1 MGKQFLSIIE
11 PLIPAVQAERIAA
24 IVALKQRSGQL
35 QTNEETQLEIQRL
48 LTFIRDSG
56 SFVPTFQERV
66 PLDGR
71 DIMEGEEI
79 NARMEELHFDLET
92 LYGVTNQLTGS
103 TIGTQKIL
111 KSRMEG
117 LRGQICRIADDILG
131 FQRLKGSENF
141 TRVITQGFADGRNAS
156 ISGTRAEVDP
166 QSRSLRLP
174 EIKRTRH
181 HQNRGVTPASVTVTN
196 LSAGLSGVSSR
207 TFEPSNAIDPDTES
221 FWADVL
227 LTEAPIQTSYTFLDS
242 TVQVF
247 TGALVEVTLVMGASQ
262 FVTDVKVLPFG
273 QYPVDVVD
281 IKIKQG
287 DQQFQ
292 YPGYVDREA
301 SLNWLEWRGPRIQA
315 DEVTFVLNQPTYLH
329 RRYHIPRRAL
339 ELANFWEQLLD
350 EEAALTLEDGVLT
363 EFQQARAEADTRFA
377 SLHEA
382 LRRYGVEFERLDV
395 PQPDAVGRTI
405 SETETLSLEV
415 EATTRAMLGEPN
427 EPALK
432 LRPLN
437 NPDETAD
444 PELVEIERFEYL
456 FGAREIQANDADHL
470 PEAHYAS
477 PQYRPDSTLLQIQ
490 IDPIEE
496 HASFTDSSG
505 DYRKTSI
512 EYDAEIA
519 PGRRVPLLP
528 KGLTVVQNELL
539 VLDRTTRSDT
549 TRFGAS
555 STTVTIRKNGDVV
568 PATNYTI
575 EQLTDGRLRAT
586 IDNLAFTKN
595 ARYSITYSPTSGSDV
610 FDIESEFDSVSLSR
624 PEVFDRT
631 TDQGF
636 VELAYFPFVLFDVV
650 NNEDDFRREA
660 TRSARW
666 GWIGGRKQTLL
677 DGQMFSDVN
686 TTLDGAITAAAT
698 TISLTSAVSVQ
709 STDLPA
715 QLKIGTEV
723 VQYTGVSSNDLTGVT
738 RGVDGTTA
746 QAHIDGTP
754 IVGQRFYEPLIVT
767 VGSLKAFN
775 ITNYLTGKH
784 PAFLS
789 RQDNSLRYEF
799 LHIGNKLFF
808 NRPIVD
814 KPITVQYRW
823 MSQYIQVFSTLRSHT
838 VGRVPYTPIL
848 QRYFL
853 ETESTVL

>member
-1 MGKQFLSIIE
+1 MAKQFLDIIE

-24 IVALKQRSGQL
+24 IVALKQRAGEL
-35 QTNEETQLEIQRL
+35 QTNEETHLEVQRL
-48 LTFIRDSG
+48 LTFVRDSG
-56 SFVPTFQERV
+56 DFTATFQERV
-66 PLDGR
+66 PTDGQQ
-71 DIMEGEEI
+71 IMEGEEI

-103 TIGTQKIL
+103 TAGLQKIM

-141 TRVITQGFADGRNAS
+141 TRVITQGFADGRNPTV
-156 ISGTRAEVDP
+156 SGTPAEVDP

-174 EIKRTRH
+174 EVKRVRH
-181 HQNRGVTPASVTVTN
+181 HQNRGPTPASVRVTN
-196 LSAGLSGVSSR
+196 LSSGLNGVSSR
-207 TFEPSNAIDPDTES
+207 TFEPKNAIDPDSES

-227 LTEAPIQTSYTFLDS
+227 LSESPIQTKYTYLDD
-242 TVQVF
+242 TEETF
-247 TGALVEVTLVMGASQ
+247 TGALVEVTLVLGASE
-262 FVTDVKVLPFG
+262 FVTDVKILPFG
-273 QYPVDVVD
+273 QYPVDVID
-281 IKIKQG
+281 IRIKQG
-287 DQQFQ
+287 DQEFQ
-292 YPGYVDREA
+292 YPGYVDRTA

-315 DEVTFVLNQPTYLH
+315 DEVTFVLNQPTYIH

-350 EEAALTLEDGVLT
+350 EEADLTLNDGVLT
-363 EFQQARAEADTRFA
+363 EFQQARAEADTRFT

-382 LRRYGVEFERLDV
+382 LRRYGVEFDRLDV

-405 SETETLSLEV
+405 SETDTLSLEV
-415 EATTRAMLGEPN
+415 EAASKAMLGDPG

-437 NPDETAD
+437 NPDETLE

-470 PEAHYAS
+470 PEGHYAS
-477 PQYRPDSTLLQIQ
+477 PQYRPDSTLLQVQ
-490 IDPIEE
+490 LDPIEE
-496 HASFTDSSG
+496 HTSFTDSEG
-505 DYRKTSI
+505 TYRQTSI
-512 EYDAEIA
+512 EYDVEIA
-519 PGRRVPLLP
+519 PGRRVPLLA
-528 KGLTVVQNELL
+528 KGLTTVQDELL

-549 TRFGAS
+549 TRFAS
-555 STTVTIRKNGDVV
+555 TSTTVTIRKNGDVV
-568 PATNYTI
+568 SPANYLI

-586 IDNLAFTKN
+586 IDILVFTRN
-595 ARYSITYSPTSGSDV
+595 ARYSITYSPTSGSSV

-624 PEVFDRT
+624 PEVFNST
-631 TDQGF
+631 TEQGF
-636 VELAYFPFVLFDVV
+636 VELSYYPFVLYDVV
-650 NNEDDFRREA
+650 NNEDDFLREA

-677 DGQMFSDVN
+677 DGQMFGDVN
-686 TTLDGAITAAAT
+686 TTLDGALSAVAT
-698 TISLTSAVSVQ
+698 TITLASTVSVQ
-709 STDLPA
+709 TTNLPA
-715 QLKIGTEV
+715 KLLIGTEV
-723 VQYTGVSSNDLTGVT
+723 VQYTGTSGNDLTGVT

-746 QAHIDGTP
+746 QAHDDGTR
-754 IVGQRFYEPLIVT
+754 ISGQRFYEPLLVT

-775 ITNYLTGKH
+775 ITNYLTGRH

-789 RQDNSLRYEF
+789 RQDNALRYEF

-808 NRPIVD
+808 NRPILD
-814 KPITVQYRW
+814 KPITVHYRW
-823 MSQYIQVFSTLRSHT
+823 MSQYIQVFATLHSHT
-838 VGRVPYTPIL
+838 VGRVPYSPL
-848 QRYFL
+848 LRRYFL